1 MGEQDKTF
9 IWKVIRW
16 VLGVFSTLMAAA
28 IISLV
33 TTARTV
39 VFDVHDL
46 KNNCEILDSK
56 IDNNHSILSD
66 RVYKIEQATETMRKE
81 WREDQKIILEKLDK
95 LSDKIK

>member
-9 IWKVIRW
+9 IWKVVRW
-16 VLGVFSTLMAAA
+16 ILGVFSTLMAAA

-33 TTARTV
+33 ATARSV

-46 KNNCEILDSK
+46 KNNYEQLDTK
-56 IDNNHSILSD
+56 IYNNHCIVTD
-66 RVYKIEQATETMRKE
+66 RIYKLEQSTETMRKE